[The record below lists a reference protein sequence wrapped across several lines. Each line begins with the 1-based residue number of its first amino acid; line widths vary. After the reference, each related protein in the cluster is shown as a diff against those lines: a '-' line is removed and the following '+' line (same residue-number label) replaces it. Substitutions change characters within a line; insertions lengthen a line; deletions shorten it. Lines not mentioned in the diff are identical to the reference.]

1 MTRDTKP
8 QNGFRGNAKGSTG
21 VIFPSPL
28 IKKHAKE
35 GMHITVTED

>member
-1 MTRDTKP
+1 MTNDTKP
-8 QNGFRGNAKGSTG
+8 NHGFRGNAKGNTG

-28 IKKHAKE
+28 IKKLSKE